1 MTGAKKVKK
10 GSMQSWKKQGKS
22 LKPEHDKDEDRSA
35 TSGAK
40 LSHNDKDFVAPSVPI
55 LPRLTARAALTTH
68 GCLDK
73 PVDRDN
79 VVIVSPFTD
88 CELENTDTRYV
99 DFSEAIESSDKPE
112 GGEYFSYG
120 TTSLYI
126 SPLCDIM
133 QYLRAAPNYND
144 PNEFILMSDGSRK
157 SLKKGYVTRVRLKML
172 LDANAREEWWT
183 KSLSND
189 EVVTRAHHYIVLLSF
204 MCENEDW
211 RSPSQPAD
219 ICEINDILSTI
230 RIAITT
236 WIEIR

>member
-1 MTGAKKVKK
+1 
-10 GSMQSWKKQGKS
+10 
-22 LKPEHDKDEDRSA
+22 
-35 TSGAK
+35 
-40 LSHNDKDFVAPSVPI
+40 
-55 LPRLTARAALTTH
+55 
-68 GCLDK
+68 
-73 PVDRDN
+73 
-79 VVIVSPFTD
+79 
-88 CELENTDTRYV
+88 
-99 DFSEAIESSDKPE
+99 
-112 GGEYFSYG
+112 
-120 TTSLYI
+120 
-126 SPLCDIM
+126 M